1 MNREELL
8 HLIAEQG
15 KCTKKEAVKKIEDID
30 FIIGEISKV
39 LDVGNKVKLGR
50 YLILEKVEKKER
62 LYINPKTKKEQ
73 KLNTKNI
80 IKVKGTPLLKKI

>member
-50 YLILEKVEKKER
+50 Y
-62 LYINPKTKKEQ
+62 INPKTKKEQ
-73 KLNTKNI
+73 KLNAKNI